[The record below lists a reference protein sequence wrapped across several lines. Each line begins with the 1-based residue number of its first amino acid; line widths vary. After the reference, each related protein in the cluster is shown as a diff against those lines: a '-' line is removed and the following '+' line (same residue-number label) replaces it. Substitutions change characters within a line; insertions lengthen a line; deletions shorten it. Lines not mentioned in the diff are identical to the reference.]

1 MIQYA
6 SAELPALKEAQ
17 PLPPRSKGD
26 QLQLT
31 FLQRVLIL
39 LATIMMIVIDH
50 GCVSSSPE
58 GHAGFVSEHAFST
71 SSCTLSMKC
80 FPDQTTVS
88 NGVTTHIARST
99 CPASTSL
106 PIYPPIFGEAGD
118 SVSYTNDLT
127 APFTAA
133 DEIEPIQ
140 WLQSTT
146 MRDRQYFVVSDNDL
160 NSPHGLYNNLDLST
174 RYPVINAINPTL
186 QVDVGTAD
194 DKDEVCWPTAS
205 TDRTTSIYGNFDSPD
220 AREWT
225 STSQVLL
232 HARQDPTLST
242 TPSTIISMTGNHAG
256 SIVFDFRGGG
266 GLQTPSPLPQEGWGG
281 SRIQKRLGIV
291 HGALCCSRLLPS
303 RTSHPQYPRQ
313 SIHCHLD
320 MTCI

>member
-1 MIQYA
+1 MIPYA

-17 PLPPRSKGD
+17 PPPPRSKGD
-26 QLQLT
+26 QPR
-31 FLQRVLIL
+31 FLQQVLIL

-88 NGVTTHIARST
+88 NGVTTHIERST

-106 PIYPPIFGEAGD
+106 PIHPPIFGEAGD

-140 WLQSTT
+140 WLQSMTT
-146 MRDRQYFVVSDNDL
+146 RDRQYFVVSEIDL
-160 NSPHGLYNNLDLST
+160 NSQRGIYINLDQST
-174 RYPVINAINPTL
+174 RYLVINAIHTTL
-186 QVDVGTAD
+186 QVDVGIAD
-194 DKDEVCWPTAS
+194 DEDMCWLTAS
-205 TDRTTSIYGNFDSPD
+205 TDRTTTIYGNFDSPD

-242 TPSTIISMTGNHAG
+242 TPSIAFN
-256 SIVFDFRGGG
+256 FRGERGIADSFTSTFRG
-266 GLQTPSPLPQEGWGG
+266 VAHE
-281 SRIQKRLGIV
+281 SRRG
-291 HGALCCSRLLPS
+291 CR
-303 RTSHPQYPRQ
+303 
-313 SIHCHLD
+313 
-320 MTCI
+320 

>member
-1 MIQYA
+1 MIPYA

-17 PLPPRSKGD
+17 PPPPRSKGD
-26 QLQLT
+26 QPR
-31 FLQRVLIL
+31 FLQQVLIQ

-106 PIYPPIFGEAGD
+106 PMHPPNFGEAGD

-146 MRDRQYFVVSDNDL
+146 MRLRQYFVVSDIDL
-160 NSPHGLYNNLDLST
+160 NSPHGIYINLDQST
-174 RYPVINAINPTL
+174 RYPVINAINTTL
-186 QVDVGTAD
+186 QVDVGIAD
-194 DKDEVCWPTAS
+194 DKDMCWLTAS

-225 STSQVLL
+225 TIYGNFDSTDARESTSTSQVLL
-232 HARQDPTLST
+232 HARQDPSLST
-242 TPSTIISMTGNHAG
+242 TPSVVINFSG
-256 SIVFDFRGGG
+256 RGGECRYLYLY
-266 GLQTPSPLPQEGWGG
+266 LQSDGVVQEFRRGWG
-281 SRIQKRLGIV
+281 
-291 HGALCCSRLLPS
+291 
-303 RTSHPQYPRQ
+303 
-313 SIHCHLD
+313 
-320 MTCI
+320 